1 MNDKRCPACDLLVD
15 EGAAECQCD
24 FVFWD
29 NTPEHQIT
37 RKRIIVTFS
46 LLVGAGFL
54 GAWLSFS
61 SFITIPSMMSLSL
74 VPFALLLLPNLRK
87 QGGCALTIA
96 ILLVFWVSTFIAYTW
111 KQQYPNHNF
120 NPLADTTV
128 YNSNRTLTID
138 GIGVG
143 KPAPGSPPK
152 KTVFGKSRDGK
163 VTFVVGDRLLQDG
176 EELLRVGDLSKR
188 FVKKF
193 PREEPQTGFHKLGY
207 SESLFVVITDDRI
220 AEIAL
225 FDGICSLGEGPEIQN
240 VRIGMSRSFVEY
252 SLPDPDSRPKVFYA
266 GKPETVDGMY
276 GINLKTE
283 YDVQIE
289 RGQAKSSVPKAETKS
304 REQIISVK
312 YDEQDKVAAIYCG
325 EIRDGSLVSPSIEPN
340 ESKSLGLKLL
350 SQECLE
356 TDSRNEPTAWVETWK
371 LPDGSAKLFIRFP
384 NERESNKDFGWG
396 EYTAEEAEVEP
407 YLWSVGEASH
417 WTWDERTR
425 RGRLS
430 FISGGRIFDLD
441 FSSNASWDKIDLNRI
456 RKMAES
462 VAAGSKQ

>member
-15 EGAAECQCD
+15 EGAARCQCD

-29 NTPEHQIT
+29 NTPEHHIT

-61 SFITIPSMMSLSL
+61 SFITVSSMLSLSA

-87 QGGCALTIA
+87 QGGYAFTIA

-128 YNSNRTLTID
+128 YNSNKALTVD
-138 GIGVG
+138 GIEVG
-143 KPAPGSPPK
+143 KPAPGSLSK
-152 KTVFGKSRDGK
+152 KTVLGKSLDGK
-163 VTFVVGDRLLQDG
+163 VTFVVGDRLIQDG

-193 PREEPQTGFHKLGY
+193 PSEKPQTGFHRPGY
-207 SESLFVVITDDRI
+207 SESLYIVITDDRI
-220 AEIAL
+220 TEIGL
-225 FDGICSLGEGPEIQN
+225 FDGICSVGEGPEIQG

-252 SLPDPDSRPKVFYA
+252 SLPDPDSRPKVFYTR
-266 GKPETVDGMY
+266 KPETVDGMY
-276 GINLKTE
+276 GNKVKTE

-289 RGQAKSSVPKAETKS
+289 RGQAKSSVAKAETKS

-325 EIRDGSLVSPSIEPN
+325 EIRDGSLVSPSIAPD
-340 ESKSLGLKLL
+340 ESNSLGLKLL

-356 TDSRNEPTAWVETWK
+356 TDSRNEPTAWVETWE
-371 LPDGSAKLFIRFP
+371 LPNGTANLTVRFP
-384 NERESNKDFGWG
+384 NERESSGEFGWG
-396 EYTAEEAEVEP
+396 EYAAEQAETEP
-407 YLWSVGEASH
+407 YLWSIGEVSH
-417 WTWDERTR
+417 WTWNERTK
-425 RGRLS
+425 RGHLA
-430 FISGGRIFDLD
+430 FVSGGRVYELKFSSDATWKKFDL
-441 FSSNASWDKIDLNRI
+441 ATV

-462 VAAGSKQ
+462 VVAGHKP